1 MRAIGVNLRYCLC
14 LGVLALPLV
23 CAGGANAQLTERDF
37 EQTGEPNETYL
48 EATKG
53 HRLQTEVV
61 YLKPDAG
68 FKPDENVRI
77 VVPESPEERAQGSAT
92 GTRWTLGIILGLLLA
107 FVLWVVITQ
116 GGAIGVSFGSNTAR
130 DGRRGADDERPTD
143 DELEAINR
151 QPLDQFLASLRN
163 MADRRQALILLVSR
177 ALERAA
183 DTNNV
188 RLGRA
193 QTARDVVRLLPRNWT
208 HFGAMRGLV
217 REAEIVHFG
226 GRDLSEEKWQEC
238 FAAAE
243 PIFQRGR
250 AA

>member
-1 MRAIGVNLRYCLC
+1 MQAIGANLRLCLC
-14 LGVLALPLV
+14 LGALVLPLIW
-23 CAGGANAQLTERDF
+23 AGGATAQFTERDF

-48 EATKG
+48 DATSG
-53 HRLQTEVV
+53 QGLQTEIL

-77 VVPESPEERAQGSAT
+77 EVPKAPEEQRASVSSI
-92 GTRWTLGIILGLLLA
+92 RWTWGIILGIVLA
-107 FVLWVVITQ
+107 FILWVIVTQ
-116 GGAIGVSFGSNTAR
+116 GGAIGVSFGSTSKR
-130 DGRRGADDERPTD
+130 DGRRGEEDEGPTD

-151 QPLDQFLASLRN
+151 QPLDQFLASLLA
-163 MADRRQALILLVSR
+163 MKDRRQALILLVSR

-208 HFGAMRGLV
+208 HFGTIRGLV

-226 GRDLSEEKWQEC
+226 GRDLSEEKWEEC
-238 FAAAE
+238 FAAAK